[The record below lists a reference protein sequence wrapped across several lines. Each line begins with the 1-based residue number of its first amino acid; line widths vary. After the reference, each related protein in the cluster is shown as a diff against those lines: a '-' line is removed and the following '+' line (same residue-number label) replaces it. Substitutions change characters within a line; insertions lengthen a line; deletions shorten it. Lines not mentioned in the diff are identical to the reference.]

1 MYPISL
7 LILGS
12 VFNDCVVFYGDVFKS
27 PPLRLASRRSIWS
40 DVTPVDT
47 NYAVER
53 TGRLLWSP
61 TLLLPTLLSDGQVSI
76 FLVIHGLWNC
86 FRIGQTQSSSCDCG
100 QWQTMN
106 HIVDTCPLTKFDGE
120 LNLLHE
126 ADDDAVIWLE
136 CTATAAFAKYNKI
149 IAKLLA
155 IFNVKS
161 SVS

>member
-1 MYPISL
+1 MGMFLRVHLYGLHLDAQYGQTCTCWHKLRS
-7 LILGS
+7 GEDWSSS
-12 VFNDCVVFYGDVFKS
+12 VVTHTVVTD
-27 PPLRLASRRSIWS
+27 
-40 DVTPVDT
+40 
-47 NYAVER
+47 
-53 TGRLLWSP
+53 P
-61 TLLLPTLLSDGQVSI
+61 TIRQVSI

-106 HIVDTCPLTKFDGE
+106 HIVDTCPLTKFDGG

-161 SVS
+161 SVSYPRLSGIVHVFNSGAQLGLV